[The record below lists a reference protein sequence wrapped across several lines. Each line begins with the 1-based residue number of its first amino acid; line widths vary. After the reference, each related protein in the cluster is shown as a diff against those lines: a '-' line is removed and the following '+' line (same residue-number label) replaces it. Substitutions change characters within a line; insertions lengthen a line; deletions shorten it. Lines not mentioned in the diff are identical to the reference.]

1 MSTLRRYYN
10 DKAVEY
16 LMEKLPNDEDIDE
29 ELNNFRL
36 HNKADDLLKALDVSG
51 LKTEPNGSVTNSKV
65 IKDEANLSVAAAE
78 VPSGR
83 SAARGRG
90 SRGRGRAAA
99 TSAATS
105 RTAADTS
112 ATTTVG
118 IVHYYIQI
126 YDFKIH
132 YFTAHV

>member
-51 LKTEPNGSVTNSKV
+51 LKPEPNGSVTNSKV

-118 IVHYYIQI
+118 IAHYYIHI
-126 YDFKIH
+126 NYFKIH